1 MRDWKICL
9 QGISRGAR
17 AAFIAFPSNQLEP
30 HQSSSRPART
40 WATRH
45 WLHFQAACVMNE
57 WIFQPAELIDG
68 FFFFGLRV
76 PPIDN
81 AAYAISKTHSFVQR
95 RFQPH
100 RFDGAFK
107 NDKAKKKK
115 KKDLFKY
122 YWNSSD
128 YRSHVC
134 ACLIGLTF
142 FVFGSFFSLARP
154 NASLVYITFRSKS
167 KATDVDSNPHN

>member
-9 QGISRGAR
+9 QGIIRGAR

-30 HQSSSRPART
+30 HQSSSRSARA

-45 WLHFQAACVMNE
+45 WLHSQTACVMNE
-57 WIFQPAELIDG
+57 WIFQPNWLMDSSSSGSGYHRSITLLMLYWKHIPSFNADFSLIDSMAS
-68 FFFFGLRV
+68 LKMT
-76 PPIDN
+76 
-81 AAYAISKTHSFVQR
+81 SR
-95 RFQPH
+95 R
-100 RFDGAFK
+100 RRR
-107 NDKAKKKK
+107 

-142 FVFGSFFSLARP
+142 FCIRFLLLSRSTKYFACLYHLSFQ
-154 NASLVYITFRSKS
+154 K
-167 KATDVDSNPHN
+167 